1 MWSVMMR
8 NKRILIV
15 DDEKDITDTFKMALE
30 QQEEGFE
37 VITYNDPELALSQF
51 KENWFDLL
59 LLDIKMPK
67 ISGFELYSRLKEIDS
82 KPKVC
87 FITAFDIYYDE
98 FKKMF
103 PSLEVKCFLRKPIS
117 ISDLVEQVKLQ
128 FKTA

>member
-1 MWSVMMR
+1 MSSAMG

-15 DDEKDITDTFKMALE
+15 DDEKDITDTFKMGLE
-30 QQEEGFE
+30 QQGRFE

-59 LLDIKMPK
+59 LLDIRMPK
-67 ISGFELYSRLKEIDS
+67 ISGFELYRRLKKIDS

-87 FITAFDIYYDE
+87 FITAFEVYYDE
-98 FKKMF
+98 FKKVF

-117 ISDLVEQVKLQ
+117 MSDLVEQVKLE
-128 FKTA
+128 FKTS

>member
-1 MWSVMMR
+1 MSSVMR

-30 QQEEGFE
+30 QQEGFE

-51 KENWFDLL
+51 KENRFDLL

-67 ISGFELYSRLKEIDS
+67 ISGFELYRRLNKIDS

-87 FITAFDIYYDE
+87 FITAFDVYYDE
-98 FKKMF
+98 FKKVF
-103 PSLEVKCFLRKPIS
+103 PSL
-117 ISDLVEQVKLQ
+117 
-128 FKTA
+128 

>member
-1 MWSVMMR
+1 M
-8 NKRILIV
+8 
-15 DDEKDITDTFKMALE
+15 
-30 QQEEGFE
+30 
-37 VITYNDPELALSQF
+37 SQF

-67 ISGFELYSRLKEIDS
+67 ISGFELYRRLKKIDS

-87 FITAFDIYYDE
+87 FITAFDVYYDE
-98 FKKMF
+98 FKKVF
-103 PSLEVKCFLRKPIS
+103 PSMEVKCFLRKPIS

>member
-1 MWSVMMR
+1 MR

-15 DDEKDITDTFKMALE
+15 DDEKDITDTFKRGLE
-30 QQEEGFE
+30 QQGFE

-67 ISGFELYSRLKEIDS
+67 ISGFELYRRLRKIDS

-87 FITAFDIYYDE
+87 FITAFDVYYDE
-98 FKKMF
+98 FKKLL

-117 ISDLVEQVKLQ
+117 MSDLAEQVKLE
-128 FKTA
+128 FKSS

>member
-1 MWSVMMR
+1 MQN

-15 DDEKDITDTFKMALE
+15 DDEKDITDTFKKALE
-30 QQEEGFE
+30 QQEGFD
-37 VITYNDPELALSQF
+37 VITYNDPEQALSKF

-59 LLDIKMPK
+59 LLDIRMPK
-67 ISGFELYSRLKEIDS
+67 MSGFELYRRLNKIDS

-98 FKKMF
+98 FKKVF

-117 ISDLVEQVKLQ
+117 ISDLVEQVKLE
-128 FKTA
+128 FKTT

>member
-1 MWSVMMR
+1 MSSAMQ

-15 DDEKDITDTFKMALE
+15 DDEKDITDTFMMGLE
-30 QQEEGFE
+30 QQGFE
-37 VITYNDPELALSQF
+37 VITYNEPELALSQF

-67 ISGFELYSRLKEIDS
+67 ISGFELYRRLKKIDS

-87 FITAFDIYYDE
+87 FITAFDVYYDE
-98 FKKMF
+98 FKKVF

-117 ISDLVEQVKLQ
+117 VSDLIEQVKLE
-128 FKTA
+128 FKTS

>member
-1 MWSVMMR
+1 MR

-15 DDEKDITDTFKMALE
+15 DDEKDITDIFKMGLE
-30 QQEEGFE
+30 QQGFE

-67 ISGFELYSRLKEIDS
+67 ISGFELYRRLRKIDS

-87 FITAFDIYYDE
+87 FITAFDVYYDE
-98 FKKMF
+98 FKKLL

-117 ISDLVEQVKLQ
+117 MSDLAEQVKLE
-128 FKTA
+128 FKSS

>member
-1 MWSVMMR
+1 MQ

-15 DDEKDITDTFKMALE
+15 DDEKDITDTFKIGLE
-30 QQEEGFE
+30 QQGFE

-67 ISGFELYSRLKEIDS
+67 ISGFELYRRLRKIDS

-87 FITAFDIYYDE
+87 FITDFDVYYDE
-98 FKKMF
+98 FKKLL

-117 ISDLVEQVKLQ
+117 MSDLAEQVKLE
-128 FKTA
+128 FKSS

>member
-1 MWSVMMR
+1 MR

-15 DDEKDITDTFKMALE
+15 DDEKNITDTFKIGLE
-30 QQEEGFE
+30 QQGFE
-37 VITYNDPELALSQF
+37 VVTYNDPEPALSQF

-67 ISGFELYSRLKEIDS
+67 ISGFDLYRRLKEIDS

-98 FKKMF
+98 FKKVF
-103 PSLEVKCFLRKPIS
+103 PNLDVKCFLRKPIS
-117 ISDLVEQVKLQ
+117 ISNLVEQVKLQ
-128 FKTA
+128 FRTA

>member
-1 MWSVMMR
+1 MRSVMMR

-30 QQEEGFE
+30 HQEGFE
-37 VITYNDPELALSQF
+37 VITYNNPEKALSQF

-59 LLDIKMPK
+59 LDVKMPK
-67 ISGFELYSRLKEIDS
+67 MSGFELYRRLKEIDS

-87 FITAFDIYYDE
+87 FITAFEVYYDE
-98 FKKMF
+98 FKRVF
-103 PSLEVKCFLRKPIS
+103 PNLDVKCFLRKPIS

-128 FKTA
+128 FKTS

>member
-1 MWSVMMR
+1 MSSAMR

-15 DDEKDITDTFKMALE
+15 DDEKDITDTFKMGLE
-30 QQEEGFE
+30 QRGFE
-37 VITYNDPELALSQF
+37 VITYNDPELALLQF

-67 ISGFELYSRLKEIDS
+67 ISGFELYRRLKKIDN

-87 FITAFDIYYDE
+87 FITAFDVYYDE
-98 FKKMF
+98 FKKVF

-117 ISDLVEQVKLQ
+117 MSDLVEQVKLQ
-128 FKTA
+128 FESS

>member
-1 MWSVMMR
+1 MWSVMR

-15 DDEKDITDTFKMALE
+15 DDEKDITDTFKIALE
-30 QQEEGFE
+30 QQKEGFE
-37 VITYNDPELALSQF
+37 VITYNDPELALLQF

-67 ISGFELYSRLKEIDS
+67 ISGFELYRRLKEIDS

-87 FITAFDIYYDE
+87 FITAFDVYYDE
-98 FKKMF
+98 FKRVF

-117 ISDLVEQVKLQ
+117 ISELVEQVKLQ
-128 FKTA
+128 FKTP

>member
-15 DDEKDITDTFKMALE
+15 DDEKDITGTFKMALE

-37 VITYNDPELALSQF
+37 VTTYNDPEQALSQF

-67 ISGFELYSRLKEIDS
+67 MSGFELYSRLKEIDS

-87 FITAFDIYYDE
+87 FITAFEVYYDE
-98 FKKMF
+98 FRRVF
-103 PSLEVKCFLRKPIS
+103 PSLDVKCFLRKPIS

>member
-1 MWSVMMR
+1 MR

-15 DDEKDITDTFKMALE
+15 DDEKDITDIFKMGLE
-30 QQEEGFE
+30 QQGFE

-67 ISGFELYSRLKEIDS
+67 ISGFELYRSLRKIDS

-87 FITAFDIYYDE
+87 FITAFDVYYDE
-98 FKKMF
+98 FKKVF

-117 ISDLVEQVKLQ
+117 MSDLAEQVKLE
-128 FKTA
+128 FKSS

>member
-1 MWSVMMR
+1 MQN

-15 DDEKDITDTFKMALE
+15 DDEKDITDTFKNALE
-30 QQEEGFE
+30 QQEGFD
-37 VITYNDPELALSQF
+37 VITYNDPEQALSKF

-59 LLDIKMPK
+59 LLDIRMPK
-67 ISGFELYSRLKEIDS
+67 MSGFELYRRLNKIDS

-98 FKKMF
+98 FKKVF

-117 ISDLVEQVKLQ
+117 ISDLVEQVKLE
-128 FKTA
+128 FKTT

>member
-1 MWSVMMR
+1 MQN

-15 DDEKDITDTFKMALE
+15 DDEKDITDTFKKALE
-30 QQEEGFE
+30 QQEGFD
-37 VITYNDPELALSQF
+37 VITYNDPEQALSKF

-59 LLDIKMPK
+59 LLDIRMPK
-67 ISGFELYSRLKEIDS
+67 MSGFELYRRLNKIDS

-98 FKKMF
+98 FKRVF

-117 ISDLVEQVKLQ
+117 ISDLVEQVKLE
-128 FKTA
+128 FKTT